1 MNFDET
7 LQNSFNTKAS
17 IALVRAGSQDLL
29 DLVQESALE
38 HGIKWHLFDDEAL
51 LSAAFGEMDFDYS
64 ENGVII
70 HHCNDDAECANKAG
84 RLISSGG
91 ANVLMKG
98 LISTAVILKAV
109 LNKKLNLLDQDLLSH
124 VALFNLPNY
133 YKPVIISD
141 AAMNIDP
148 DAETKIKIIENTITV
163 AEKLGINK
171 PKIALLSAVEKV
183 NKKITS
189 TTINDTIVKNH
200 NFENAIIDGPM
211 QYDLAI
217 SKGAAQI
224 KNYESA
230 VAGDADILIMPNID
244 AGNILYKALITTAR
258 AHVAGIITG
267 LKVPFV
273 LTSRA
278 DSKEE
283 KYNSIKLAIKI
294 MEHNQ
299 EDIR

>member
-7 LQNSFNTKAS
+7 LQSGINTNAS
-17 IALVRAGSQDLL
+17 IALVRADSQDLL

-38 HGIKWHLFDDEAL
+38 HGIKWHLFDDESAL
-51 LSAAFGEMDFDYS
+51 KEAFIKMEFDYS
-64 ENGVII
+64 KNGVII
-70 HHCNDDAECANKAG
+70 HHCTDDTECANEAG

-98 LISTAVILKAV
+98 LISTGVILKAV
-109 LNKKLNLLDQDLLSH
+109 LNKELKLLDQKLLSH
-124 VALFNLPNY
+124 VALFSLPNY
-133 YKPVIISD
+133 HKPVIISD

-148 DAETKIKIIENTITV
+148 DAETKIKIIENTIAV
-163 AEKLGINK
+163 AGKLGIKK

-183 NKKITS
+183 NEKIAS
-189 TTINDTIVKNH
+189 TVTNDIIVKAH
-200 NFENAIIDGPM
+200 NFKNAVIDGPM
-211 QYDLAI
+211 QYDLAM
-217 SKGAAQI
+217 SKSAAQI
-224 KNYESA
+224 KGYDSP
-230 VAGDADILIMPNID
+230 VAGDADILIMPHID
-244 AGNILYKALITTAR
+244 AGNILYKALITTAG
-258 AHVAGIITG
+258 AHVAGMIAG

-283 KYNSIKLAIKI
+283 KYNSIKLAIKM

-299 EDIR
+299 EDV

>member
-7 LQNSFNTKAS
+7 LQSNLYSSAS

-38 HGIKWHLFDDEAL
+38 HGIKWHLFDDQVLLKEA
-51 LSAAFGEMDFDYS
+51 FIKMDFDYS
-64 ENGVII
+64 KNGVII
-70 HHCNDDAECANKAG
+70 HHCTDDSECASEAG

-98 LISTAVILKAV
+98 LISTGIILKAV
-109 LNKKLNLLDQDLLSH
+109 LNKELKLLNQELLSH
-124 VALFNLPNY
+124 VALFKLPNHH
-133 YKPVIISD
+133 KPVLISD

-148 DAETKIKIIENTITV
+148 DVETKIKIIENTINV
-163 AEKLGINK
+163 AEKLGIKN
-171 PKIALLSAVEKV
+171 PKIALISAVEKV
-183 NKKITS
+183 NEKIAS
-189 TTINDTIVKNH
+189 TVTNDTIVKAH

-211 QYDLAI
+211 QYDLAM
-217 SKGAAQI
+217 SKSAALI
-224 KNYESA
+224 KGYDSD
-230 VAGDADILIMPNID
+230 VAGDADILIMPHID
-244 AGNILYKALITTAR
+244 AGNILYKALVTTAG
-258 AHVAGIITG
+258 AHVAGIIAG

-283 KYNSIKLAIKI
+283 KYNSIKLAIKM

-299 EDIR
+299 EDV

>member
-7 LQNSFNTKAS
+7 LQSGLNTNAS

-38 HGIKWHLFDDEAL
+38 HGIKWHLFDDESAL
-51 LSAAFGEMDFDYS
+51 KEAFIKMEFDYS
-64 ENGVII
+64 KNGVII
-70 HHCNDDAECANKAG
+70 HHCTDDTECANEAG
-84 RLISSGG
+84 RLISSDG

-98 LISTAVILKAV
+98 LISTGVILKAV
-109 LNKKLNLLDQDLLSH
+109 LNKELKLLDQKLLSH
-124 VALFNLPNY
+124 VALFSLPNY
-133 YKPVIISD
+133 HKPVIISD

-148 DAETKIKIIENTITV
+148 DAETKIKIIENTIAV
-163 AEKLGINK
+163 AGKLGIKK

-183 NKKITS
+183 NEKIAS
-189 TTINDTIVKNH
+189 TVTNDIIVKAH
-200 NFENAIIDGPM
+200 NFKNAVIDGPM
-211 QYDLAI
+211 QYDLAM
-217 SKGAAQI
+217 SKSAAQI
-224 KNYESA
+224 KGYDSP
-230 VAGDADILIMPNID
+230 VAGDADILIMPHID
-244 AGNILYKALITTAR
+244 AGNILYKALITTAG
-258 AHVAGIITG
+258 AHVAGMIAG

-283 KYNSIKLAIKI
+283 KYNSIKLAIKM

-299 EDIR
+299 EDV

>member
-7 LQNSFNTKAS
+7 LQSNLYSSAS

-38 HGIKWHLFDDEAL
+38 HGIKWHLFDDQVLLKEA
-51 LSAAFGEMDFDYS
+51 FIKMDFDYS
-64 ENGVII
+64 KNGVII
-70 HHCNDDAECANKAG
+70 HHCTDDSECASEAG

-98 LISTAVILKAV
+98 LISTGIILKAV
-109 LNKKLNLLDQDLLSH
+109 LNKELKLLNQELLSH
-124 VALFNLPNY
+124 VALFKLPNHH
-133 YKPVIISD
+133 KPVLISD

-148 DAETKIKIIENTITV
+148 DVETKIKIIENTINV
-163 AEKLGINK
+163 AEKLGIKN
-171 PKIALLSAVEKV
+171 PKIALISAVEKV
-183 NKKITS
+183 NEKIAS
-189 TTINDTIVKNH
+189 TVTNDTIVKAH

-211 QYDLAI
+211 QYDLAM
-217 SKGAAQI
+217 SKSAALI
-224 KNYESA
+224 KGYDSA
-230 VAGDADILIMPNID
+230 VAGDADILIMPHID
-244 AGNILYKALITTAR
+244 AGNILYKALVTTAG
-258 AHVAGIITG
+258 AHVAGIIAG

-278 DSKEE
+278 DSKGE
-283 KYNSIKLAIKI
+283 KYNSIKLAIKM

-299 EDIR
+299 EDV

>member
-7 LQNSFNTKAS
+7 LQSNLYSSAS

-38 HGIKWHLFDDEAL
+38 HGIKWHLFDDQVLLKEA
-51 LSAAFGEMDFDYS
+51 FIKMDFDYS
-64 ENGVII
+64 KNGVII
-70 HHCNDDAECANKAG
+70 HHCTDDSECASEAG

-98 LISTAVILKAV
+98 LISTGIILKAV
-109 LNKKLNLLDQDLLSH
+109 LNKELKLLNQELLSH
-124 VALFNLPNY
+124 VALFKLPNHH
-133 YKPVIISD
+133 KPVLISD

-148 DAETKIKIIENTITV
+148 DVETKIKIIENTINV
-163 AEKLGINK
+163 AEKLGIKN
-171 PKIALLSAVEKV
+171 PKIALISAVEKV
-183 NKKITS
+183 NEKIAS
-189 TTINDTIVKNH
+189 TVTNDTIVKAH

-211 QYDLAI
+211 QYDLAM
-217 SKGAAQI
+217 SKSAALI
-224 KNYESA
+224 KGYDSA
-230 VAGDADILIMPNID
+230 VAGDADILIMPHID
-244 AGNILYKALITTAR
+244 AGNILYKALVTTAG
-258 AHVAGIITG
+258 AHVAGIIAG

-283 KYNSIKLAIKI
+283 KYNSIKLAIKM

-299 EDIR
+299 EDV

>member
-7 LQNSFNTKAS
+7 LQSNLYSSAS

-38 HGIKWHLFDDEAL
+38 HGIKWHLFDDQVLLKEA
-51 LSAAFGEMDFDYS
+51 FIKMDFDYS
-64 ENGVII
+64 KNGVII
-70 HHCNDDAECANKAG
+70 HHCTDDSECASEAG
-84 RLISSGG
+84 RLISSSG

-98 LISTAVILKAV
+98 LISTGIILKAV
-109 LNKKLNLLDQDLLSH
+109 LNKELKLLNQELLSH
-124 VALFNLPNY
+124 VALFKLPNHH
-133 YKPVIISD
+133 KPVLISD

-148 DAETKIKIIENTITV
+148 DVETKIKIIENTINV
-163 AEKLGINK
+163 AEKLGIKN
-171 PKIALLSAVEKV
+171 PKIALISAVEKV
-183 NKKITS
+183 NEKIAS
-189 TTINDTIVKNH
+189 TVTNDTIVKAH

-211 QYDLAI
+211 QYDLAM
-217 SKGAAQI
+217 SKSAALI
-224 KNYESA
+224 KGYDSD
-230 VAGDADILIMPNID
+230 VAGDADILIMPHID
-244 AGNILYKALITTAR
+244 AGNILYKALVTTAG
-258 AHVAGIITG
+258 AHVAGIIAG

-283 KYNSIKLAIKI
+283 KYNSIKLAIKM

-299 EDIR
+299 EDV

>member
-7 LQNSFNTKAS
+7 LQSNLYSSAS

-29 DLVQESALE
+29 DLVQGSALE
-38 HGIKWHLFDDEAL
+38 HGIKWHLFDDQVLLKEA
-51 LSAAFGEMDFDYS
+51 FIKMDFDYS
-64 ENGVII
+64 KNGVII
-70 HHCNDDAECANKAG
+70 HHCTDDSECASEAG

-98 LISTAVILKAV
+98 LISTGIILKAV
-109 LNKKLNLLDQDLLSH
+109 LNKELKLLNQELLSH
-124 VALFNLPNY
+124 VALFKLPNHH
-133 YKPVIISD
+133 KPVLISD

-148 DAETKIKIIENTITV
+148 DVETKIKIIENTINV
-163 AEKLGINK
+163 AEKLGIKN
-171 PKIALLSAVEKV
+171 PKIALISAVEKV
-183 NKKITS
+183 NEKIAS
-189 TTINDTIVKNH
+189 TVTNDTIVKAH

-211 QYDLAI
+211 QYDLAM
-217 SKGAAQI
+217 SKSAALI
-224 KNYESA
+224 KGYDSA
-230 VAGDADILIMPNID
+230 VAGDADILIMPHID
-244 AGNILYKALITTAR
+244 AGNILYKALVTTAG
-258 AHVAGIITG
+258 AHVAGIIAG

-283 KYNSIKLAIKI
+283 KYNSIKLAIKM

-299 EDIR
+299 EDV